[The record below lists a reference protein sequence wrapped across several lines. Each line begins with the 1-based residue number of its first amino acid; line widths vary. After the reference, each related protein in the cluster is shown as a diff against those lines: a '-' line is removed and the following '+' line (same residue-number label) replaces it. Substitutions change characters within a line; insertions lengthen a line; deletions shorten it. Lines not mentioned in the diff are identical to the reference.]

1 MIRVFTD
8 GACLYQGG
16 DLGKNSKGPGGWGF
30 RIELPDGT
38 VHEEF
43 GSDSDTTNN
52 RMEMVAGVMALRWL
66 SVSEYSCDGCGHRW
80 CEDYGILHMDC
91 PKCYGKPVEHKI
103 PDQQVTLY
111 SDSQYLVKGITSW
124 VVSWEKNGWKTIQG
138 APVQNQDLWL
148 QLRALDKLHIVNWLW
163 VKGHEDNPGNVRADE
178 LATMGRLS
186 AVKLTNTLV
195 MTVKPKAVLEQV
207 GLKPSFVMKGK
218 PETVPQAAALYK
230 AVTQQDD

>member
-163 VKGHEDNPGNVRADE
+163 VKGHEDNSGNVRADE
-178 LATMGRLS
+178 LATMGRLA
-186 AVKLTNTLV
+186 AVKLTNTV
-195 MTVKPKAVLEQV
+195 IKPKAVLEQV
-207 GLKPSFVMKGK
+207 GLKPTFVMKGK
-218 PETVPQAAALYK
+218 PKTVPQAAALYK

>member
-66 SVSEYSCDGCGHRW
+66 SVSEYACDGCGHRW

-178 LATMGRLS
+178 LATMGRLA
-186 AVKLTNTLV
+186 AVKLTNTV
-195 MTVKPKAVLEQV
+195 IKPKAVLEQV